1 MQDFMM
7 EPSNQSFEGLIGNG
21 IKYTIPRFQRD
32 YAWTLAQWEDLWADI
47 QSLSQEPFHYMGYI
61 VLQRKGQHNY
71 EVIDGQQRLITL
83 SLLILVAMRK
93 LQDLIDA
100 GQEKDANTDRLK
112 EITGRFVG
120 VKDIVS
126 LRVSSKL
133 TLNRN
138 NNTFY
143 KHICSHLSPPN
154 QRNLTVT
161 NKLLGQAFRFFLD
174 QNMGHTGQEIA
185 QFIGNFAA
193 RLMFTKIVVQDSL
206 NAYKVFETLNAR
218 GVQLSTPDLLKN
230 YVFSVIDQ
238 NDDVTEETLN
248 DLDEQWSGIVSQ
260 LGTQNFTD
268 FIRYHHNFQKTLET
282 KNQLF
287 SSIKNQI
294 ITSEQGFN
302 YLDSLSR
309 FAPIYA
315 ALLHP
320 HDEWWGNQNPIYKD
334 AIVYLEAFH
343 LFGIKQPLTILM
355 AAFDQYEASE
365 FVLLV
370 KYLYVLSV
378 RYNVIGNDSPNLQ
391 ESIYNKLAIKVF
403 NGQLKRASAV
413 KNSDEYKKL
422 YPVDDVFKAKFEVF
436 RMPSRQSSKKI
447 RFLLV
452 QIETHLGNKIHYEQT
467 SLEHICPYHPEDL
480 WYESF
485 CEGANDIQDRLGN
498 MVLLSKD
505 TLSRADFATKKIAY
519 QSSGFELA
527 NQVAQYED
535 WNIATQAVQTWRVD

>member
-1 MQDFMM
+1 
-7 EPSNQSFEGLIGNG
+7 
-21 IKYTIPRFQRD
+21 
-32 YAWTLAQWEDLWADI
+32 
-47 QSLSQEPFHYMGYI
+47 MGYI
-61 VLQRKGQHNY
+61 VLQRKGQHDY

-112 EITGRFVG
+112 EITSRFVG

-238 NDDVTEETLN
+238 NGDVTEETLN

-287 SSIKNQI
+287 TSIKNQI

-334 AIVYLEAFH
+334 AIVYLEALH

-355 AAFDQYEASE
+355 AAFDQYEALE

-378 RYNVIGNDSPNLQ
+378 RYNVIGHDSPNLQ

-403 NGQLKRASAV
+403 TGQIKRASAV

-436 RMPSRQSSKKI
+436 RMPSRQYSKKFVFCWYKSKLILEI
-447 RFLLV
+447 RS
-452 QIETHLGNKIHYEQT
+452 I
-467 SLEHICPYHPEDL
+467 
-480 WYESF
+480 
-485 CEGANDIQDRLGN
+485 
-498 MVLLSKD
+498 MSK
-505 TLSRADFATKKIAY
+505 
-519 QSSGFELA
+519 LA
-527 NQVAQYED
+527 
-535 WNIATQAVQTWRVD
+535 